1 MKPDIPLSIL
11 FVCMGN
17 ICRSPSAEGV
27 MRAKLFTAGLADR
40 IRVDSAGTHGY
51 HVGEPPDPRSCR
63 AAAVRGYALEAL
75 RARQV
80 EVVDF
85 ERFDLVLAADRQ
97 NLRELK
103 RLCPLSLHHKLELML
118 APLNGG
124 EDEVPDPYYGGSK
137 GFEKVL
143 DLLESACD
151 GWIQRWRQAES
162 GSEKPGAG
170 LG

>member
-1 MKPDIPLSIL
+1 MKPAIPLNVL

-27 MRAKLFTAGLADR
+27 MRAKLAAAGLAER

-63 AAAVRGYALEAL
+63 AAALRGYSLEAL

-80 EVVDF
+80 EAADF

-103 RLCPLSLHHKLELML
+103 RLCPLPLQHKLELVL
-118 APLNGG
+118 APLSDG
-124 EDEVPDPYYGGSK
+124 EDEVPDPYYGGGK

-151 GWIQRWRQAES
+151 GWIQRWLQAAAE
-162 GSEKPGAG
+162 GEKAGAG